1 MAGVAT
7 AGAAMMAELR
17 SVPLG
22 RWHEPRSD
30 WWSAPVPTTRDAAM
44 LGAALNFLLRLRPN
58 YSRNYPIIIYGFNT
72 PQAWNNVCYLLE
84 NV

>member
-1 MAGVAT
+1 MVDERVAVVAT

-44 LGAALNFLLRLRPN
+44 LGAALQLLVTRHERIT
-58 YSRNYPIIIYGFNT
+58 YATSQKY
-72 PQAWNNVCYLLE
+72 
-84 NV
+84 

>member
-1 MAGVAT
+1 MVEARVAGVAT

-22 RWHEPRSD
+22 RRHEPRRD

-44 LGAALNFLLRLRPN
+44 LGAALNFLLRLS
-58 YSRNYPIIIYGFNT
+58 YTHDLTKLYPASQ
-72 PQAWNNVCYLLE
+72 PVS
-84 NV
+84 